1 MSQSGEPKTYDRA
14 DNVFQF
20 GESTLRDL
28 RQALEQGILTSV
40 ELVALYLNRIA
51 YFDRHGICLNAV
63 PVLNRDMF
71 EEARL
76 SDERRASGKTLGP
89 LDGIPYLAKDSYAV
103 TGLPVAAGSPAF
115 EHLMAREDAF
125 AIARLRGAGAILI
138 GLTNMPPMAAGGM
151 QRGVYGR
158 AESPYNGNFLTSAYA
173 SGSSNGSGT
182 GVAANFAAFG
192 LAEETWSSGRAPAS
206 YNGLAAYTP
215 SRGVISVRG
224 NWPLIPTMDVV
235 VPYARCMD
243 DLLEILNVLVAD
255 DADNR
260 GDFWRQQQ
268 TVAIP
273 KPSQVR
279 PADYLTLRDG
289 SALAGKRIGIPR
301 MYINKDPDSARPIET
316 RQSILDLWALAE
328 RDLKALG
335 AEVVEVDFPVVS
347 SYEKDRPGTKSL
359 VERGLLSHDFAKAEG
374 GDLMIFAW
382 DDYLRANGDPKLY
395 RLADVDEAL
404 IFPSIPG
411 ALPDL
416 YEGIPEF
423 REFPEAARRGVRPLA
438 AIPHLDEGIKGLEM
452 ARRIDLEQWM
462 DRLGLDAVAFPTV
475 ADVGQADSDYNALSQ
490 KAAWRN
496 GVWVANGNQAIRHL
510 GIPTVTVCMGIMA
523 DVAMPVGITFAGRG
537 YEDNKLLAFA
547 YAFEAS
553 RRRRPPP
560 GRTPSLPEESL
571 FLHGNGTQANAKS
584 PSYTEAL
591 SWEAAVLPVGADGRF
606 AIRVEGEV
614 AENEAGHLHLFVN
627 GRPLSVRRVGRRFFG
642 VVRLPLDTH
651 TRLHSRWRGPYGSIV
666 VALYTSSTGHCIGD
680 YKVVGGI
687 E

>member
-1 MSQSGEPKTYDRA
+1 MSQSGKSETYDRA
-14 DNVFQF
+14 DSVLQL
-20 GESTLRDL
+20 GEATLRDL
-28 RQALEQGILTSV
+28 HHALEQGMLTSA

-71 EEARL
+71 EEAGR
-76 SDERRASGKTLGP
+76 SDERRALGKALGP
-89 LDGIPYLAKDSYAV
+89 LDGIPYIAKASFAV
-103 TGLPVAAGSPAF
+103 AGLPVAAGSPAF
-115 EHLMAREDAF
+115 EHLVAREDSF
-125 AIARLRGAGAILI
+125 AIARLRAAGAILI

-206 YNGLAAYTP
+206 YNALAAYTP
-215 SRGVISVRG
+215 SRGVISIRG

-255 DADNR
+255 DRDSR
-260 GDFWRQQQ
+260 GDFWRQQKAA
-268 TVAIP
+268 VIP
-273 KPSQVR
+273 KSSQVR
-279 PADYLTLRDG
+279 PADYLTLRDR
-289 SALAGKRIGIPR
+289 SALSGKRIGIPR
-301 MYINKDPDSARPIET
+301 MYINKDPDCARPIET
-316 RQSILDLWALAE
+316 RRSILDLWALAE

-347 SYEKDRPGTKSL
+347 NYEKDRPGTQSL
-359 VERGLLSHDFAKAEG
+359 VERGLLPRNFAQVEG
-374 GDLMIFAW
+374 LDLMIFAW
-382 DDYLRANGDPKLY
+382 DDYLRANADPKLN

-416 YEGIPEF
+416 YEGIPAF
-423 REFPEAARRGVRPLA
+423 REFPGIARRGVRPK
-438 AIPHLDEGIKGLEM
+438 IPHLDEGIRGLEK
-452 ARRIDLEQWM
+452 ARRVDLEEWM
-462 DRLGLDAVAFPTV
+462 DQLRLDAVAFPAV
-475 ADVGQADSDYNALSQ
+475 ADVGPADSDYNALSQ

-510 GIPTVTVCMGIMA
+510 GIPTVTTCMGIMA
-523 DVAMPVGITFAGRG
+523 DTAMPVGITFAGRA

-553 RRRRPPP
+553 RQRREPP
-560 GRTPSLPEESL
+560 GRTEALPEESL
-571 FLHGNGTQANAKS
+571 RPDGKS
-584 PSYTEAL
+584 TRGAQPAFSAEKLA
-591 SWEAAVLPVGADGRF
+591 WDAAVLPVGTDGRF
-606 AIRVEGEV
+606 TIRVDGEI
-614 AENEAGHLHLFVN
+614 ADRGAGDLRLFVN
-627 GRPLSVRRVGRRFFG
+627 GRPLSVKWVRGRFSG
-642 VVRLPLDTH
+642 QIKLPMDTH

-666 VALYTSSTGHCIGD
+666 VALYTSSTGHCVGD